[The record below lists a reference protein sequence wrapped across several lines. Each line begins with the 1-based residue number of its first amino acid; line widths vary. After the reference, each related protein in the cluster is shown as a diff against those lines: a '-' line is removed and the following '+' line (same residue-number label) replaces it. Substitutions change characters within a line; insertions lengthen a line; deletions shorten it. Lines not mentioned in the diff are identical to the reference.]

1 MLLDAGYALDFLWFS
16 VSQNYDVSALKNRD
30 GNRDSILFKTQTA
43 AAATTHHFSFKATAV
58 SRYSSTVM

>member
-1 MLLDAGYALDFLWFS
+1 MLLLDAGYALDFFVVLS
-16 VSQNYDVSALKNRD
+16 YVSALKNRD

-43 AAATTHHFSFKATAV
+43 AAATTHPFSFKATSV